1 MGLAA
6 VLPTPPSGA
15 RTGGTA
21 LGAPAA
27 PQDGPS
33 FADVLSAA
41 DGSAP
46 SAAPASAPASAPA
59 PAPRADVRHS
69 GADAGRSGSSAA
81 TGADGA
87 DSARDPADERADP
100 AADAASPDSRR
111 AAADGPAHTHVA
123 AHGRGQALAHAR
135 ARAAVQA
142 FERARTELAGRGDA
156 AAGETSAP
164 LDGLAGPAR
173 GRPAAGPLAPVDDAA
188 AAKDAALHAA
198 AAAADPALA
207 PLIAAAGAR
216 DGTPDDGREPAD
228 AASAAEAALV
238 PAGERQDTK
247 ATHGLRAPIGGDTTA
262 RTARG
267 DADAALEAR
276 GQTAGTQHGRAPAT
290 EATTTTETASAA
302 AAATAAV
309 AAAARAGDPPSG
321 NPAGAASAALAAAA
335 LAAGSATLKDT
346 KTAGADGPASLP
358 SGAPA
363 AAAPAAGAAG
373 AGAGVRHAGARAVAG
388 QPPSGAASAGA
399 ADAAVA
405 AAQSFASAQADALR
419 ALGERLRSGA
429 NSGSESG
436 QAPTAPVFQPPLPAG
451 VAAPRADAPQES
463 AAQGGSYPITVP
475 VQDPRFADAFSE
487 RVTWLVRE
495 GLQGA
500 ELTLN
505 PQELGPIRIELA
517 LDGDAASIGV
527 IAANP
532 ETRGAIEQ
540 ALPRLREMLSAQG
553 LQLGGTM
560 IDAGSGRASQGDG
573 GRDGGRGRAARTE
586 ARDGIASLLGGG
598 GLDPG
603 AAVPARTARAGR
615 IDVFA

>member
-1 MGLAA
+1 MPLDA

-15 RTGGTA
+15 RPGATA

-27 PQDGPS
+27 SQDGPS
-33 FADVLSAA
+33 FSDVLSAA
-41 DGSAP
+41 DGGASP
-46 SAAPASAPASAPA
+46 AAPAPA
-59 PAPRADVRHS
+59 PAPRADARRS
-69 GADAGRSGSSAA
+69 GTEAGRSGTAA
-81 TGADGA
+81 GSGPDG
-87 DSARDPADERADP
+87 SRDPADERADP
-100 AADAASPDSRR
+100 AADAASPDTGR
-111 AAADGPAHTHVA
+111 AATDGTAHTHVA

-135 ARAAVQA
+135 ARAAAQA
-142 FERARTELAGRGDA
+142 VERARAELAGRGDA
-156 AAGETSAP
+156 APGETSTP

-173 GRPAAGPLAPVDDAA
+173 GRPAAGALAPVDDAT

-198 AAAADPALA
+198 AAAADPALS
-207 PLIAAAGAR
+207 PLVAAAGAL
-216 DGTPDDGREPAD
+216 DSAPEDGREPAD
-228 AASAAEAALV
+228 AASASETTPV
-238 PAGERQDTK
+238 QTGERQDTK
-247 ATHGLRAPIGGDTTA
+247 ATRGMRAPIGGDA
-262 RTARG
+262 AVRAAPG

-276 GQTAGTQHGRAPAT
+276 GQAAGTHAGRAMTTDAT
-290 EATTTTETASAA
+290 ATSAA
-302 AAATAAV
+302 AAGAAATAAATLA
-309 AAAARAGDPPSG
+309 AAAARAGDPVSG
-321 NPAGAASAALAAAA
+321 TPAGTVGAALAAAA
-335 LAAGSATLKDT
+335 LAAGSAPGKDP
-346 KTAGADGPASLP
+346 KTAGADGPIALP

-363 AAAPAAGAAG
+363 AAAPTAGAAG
-373 AGAGVRHAGARAVAG
+373 AGARHAGTRAAAG
-388 QPPSGAASAGA
+388 LPPTGSGAASASALDAVVAGA
-399 ADAAVA
+399 QA
-405 AAQSFASAQADALR
+405 FAGAQADAMR

-429 NSGSESG
+429 DGSHDGG
-436 QAPTAPVFQPPLPAG
+436 QTAATPVFQPPLPAG
-451 VAAPRADAPQES
+451 VAAPRADAAPES
-463 AAQGGSYPITVP
+463 AAPGGSYPITVP

-495 GLQGA
+495 GMQGA

-560 IDAGSGRASQGDG
+560 IDAGSGRAPQGEG
-573 GRDGGRGRAARTE
+573 GRDGGRGRGARGE
-586 ARDGIASLLGGG
+586 ARDGIASLMGSG

-603 AAVPARTARAGR
+603 AALPARAARAGR